1 MVRRLS
7 VAEYRLVATPCRQLL
22 IPAMTTRATSR
33 TPDRF
38 CPGENAGVAYQLRIL
53 DVIADAEPAGLIPE
67 VSSAISSDGSWERFV
82 EVRMSAGPTVRITS
96 RRPSQLP
103 RLGQLGCP
111 GWASQD
117 PHASVR
123 DRVCGPA
130 RLRLL
135 RNAGCQDDPG
145 LIACRGTAAIGCPER
160 NLEFV
165 AYQVKPSRSSSGG
178 ARQCQRKFQSQS

>member
-82 EVRMSAGPTVRITS
+82 EVRMSAGPTVRIT
-96 RRPSQLP
+96 
-103 RLGQLGCP
+103 
-111 GWASQD
+111 AD
-117 PHASVR
+117 
-123 DRVCGPA
+123 GPA
-130 RLRLL
+130 SYHVSVSWGVQDGHLKTRTLQSAIECADRL
-135 RNAGCQDDPG
+135 
-145 LIACRGTAAIGCPER
+145 ACAFYEMRDARMI
-160 NLEFV
+160 
-165 AYQVKPSRSSSGG
+165 QV
-178 ARQCQRKFQSQS
+178 